1 MSKSRLALLQL
12 AVAANKEDN
21 LDRASKK
28 IREVASKGAQ
38 MVCLPEDFS
47 FPYNV
52 KYLSKIA
59 EPVPGKTSEMLS
71 RCAKENQVYLV
82 GGTLTESDS
91 DQLYNTCLVYGP
103 DGTMLAKHRK
113 HTSSKSTSRARS
125 PSPNPTSLQPATR

>member
-91 DQLYNTCLVYGP
+91 GQLYNTCLVYGP